1 MTLKNY
7 TSIVNF
13 WWNKCPFKANSQL
26 FSLTSHFQANKT
38 AVGRRW
44 EWDADITASVPLQIT
59 TVTSEQHPHQIQ
71 RTSLQNFHTMS
82 ALFSSFAQSCP
93 TLCNLMDCSMPAFPV
108 HHQLPE
114 LTQTHV
120 HWVGDAIQPS
130 HSLSSPSPAFN
141 LSQHQGRFFT
151 PGGPSFGASASASV
165 LPVNIQDWFPLGLI
179 GLISLQSKGLSR
191 VFSNTTVQ
199 KHQFFGTQLSL

>member
-7 TSIVNF
+7 TSIINF

-59 TVTSEQHPHQIQ
+59 TVASEQHPHQIQ
-71 RTSLQNFHTMS
+71 RTSLQNFRTMI

-93 TLCNLMDCSMPAFPV
+93 TLCNFMDCSMPAFPV

-141 LSQHQGRFFT
+141 FPSIRVVSSHQVAQVLELQLQ
-151 PGGPSFGASASASV
+151 PSSEYS
-165 LPVNIQDWFPLGLI
+165 
-179 GLISLQSKGLSR
+179 GLISFR
-191 VFSNTTVQ
+191 ID
-199 KHQFFGTQLSL
+199 